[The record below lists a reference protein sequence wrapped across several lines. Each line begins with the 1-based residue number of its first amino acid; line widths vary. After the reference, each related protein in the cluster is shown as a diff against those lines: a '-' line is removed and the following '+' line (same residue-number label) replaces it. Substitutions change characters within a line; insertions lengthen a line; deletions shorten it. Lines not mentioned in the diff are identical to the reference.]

1 MVLPIFP
8 ISITYCL
15 MQYVILAGGFATR
28 LWPLTEKR
36 AKPLLLIAGKTIL
49 AHIFDQIPESSSV
62 LLLTNRRFAEDFK
75 EELQKIGR
83 ENHTHIFCEDAEGDG
98 QKLGAVKALS
108 MALRHYAVQEG
119 VCVVAGDN
127 LLPKLSLKDLD
138 CSSDQARLAVRE
150 VENFHEARRF
160 GVVEMKGER
169 VSSFIEKPENPVSK
183 IVSTGFM
190 SFGEKLIDL
199 VHTCAEQNPDSLGSI
214 FTQFLCHD
222 KEVLARVVAGEWF
235 DVGSFETYLD
245 AHRALQEPNLIQA
258 RDVEASG
265 NVFSGKV
272 YLGEGVRV
280 ENCRLHDTVVYPGT
294 VLKDCHIACSVVDTD
309 VFLEKVDLSQK
320 LVRSGTVVKGE

>member
-1 MVLPIFP
+1 
-8 ISITYCL
+8 

-36 AKPLLLIAGKTIL
+36 AKPLLLIAGQTIL
-49 AHIFDQIPESSSV
+49 AHIFDQIPETASV
-62 LLLTNRRFAEDFK
+62 LLLTNRRFEADFK
-75 EELQKIGR
+75 TELEKLGR
-83 ENHTHIFCEDAEGDG
+83 EKHTHIFCEDAEGDG

-108 MALRHYAVQEG
+108 MALSYYKVQEG
-119 VCVVAGDN
+119 VCVLAGDN
-127 LLPKLSLKDLD
+127 LLPELSLQDLNCTD
-138 CSSDQARLAVRE
+138 NQAKLAVRE
-150 VENFHEARRF
+150 VENFQDARRF

-169 VSSFIEKPENPVSK
+169 VSSFIEKPEQPVSK

-190 SFGEKLIDL
+190 AFGKNLIDL
-199 VHTCAEQNPDSLGSI
+199 VHTCAQEQPDSLGSI
-214 FTQFLCHD
+214 FTEFLCHD
-222 KEVLARVVAGEWF
+222 KEVLAQVVAGEWF

-245 AHRALQEPNLIQA
+245 AHRALQKRNLVQA
-258 RDVEASG
+258 EGVEESG

-309 VFLEKVDLSQK
+309 VYLEKVDLSQK